1 MVHGV
6 ISHSWTF
13 FIQNTPWYY
22 YQPIGLPTK
31 TISLEWTMLLH
42 LPFFNMLLLSLS
54 LSLSL
59 SLNVMSYHP
68 IKLIVG
74 GGTTLKFSM
83 FPCTNCF
90 QTDIS
95 NPQGI
100 NVFGTFGL
108 TNLSKLIT
116 WHHLTLTT
124 SSTPWIRLNLLNP
137 GLTYIS
143 HSLCHFLWHLHLF

>member
-1 MVHGV
+1 ML
-6 ISHSWTF
+6 
-13 FIQNTPWYY
+13 NTPWYY

-42 LPFFNMLLLSLS
+42 IPFFNMLLHIHTHTHTLS

-83 FPCTNCF
+83 FPRIICF

-100 NVFGTFGL
+100 NVFETFGL
-108 TNLSKLIT
+108 TNLRKLIT
-116 WHHLTLTT
+116 
-124 SSTPWIRLNLLNP
+124 
-137 GLTYIS
+137 
-143 HSLCHFLWHLHLF
+143 